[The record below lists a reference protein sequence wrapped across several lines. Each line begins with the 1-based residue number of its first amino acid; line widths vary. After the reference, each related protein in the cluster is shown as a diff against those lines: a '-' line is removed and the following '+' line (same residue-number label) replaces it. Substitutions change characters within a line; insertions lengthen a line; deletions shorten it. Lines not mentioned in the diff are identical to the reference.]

1 MLLSAELSEDGRRV
15 YPISTM
21 SPVRPGWPR
30 QARDDHLQLLDGMGW
45 LGLRSHGN
53 GLPLVVLVGPGQAG
67 DSPMF
72 SILFD
77 HLRVPRT
84 AARPPRF
91 DAEKYKRR
99 NTIERGF
106 CEVKQWRGLATG
118 SATPSQVPFTLR
130 RFSQHRRARRGGWPM
145 RV

>member
-1 MLLSAELSEDGRRV
+1 MPCCTFSCHGFLSLLP
-15 YPISTM
+15 YTFPTN
-21 SPVRPGWPR
+21 PGVGGCS
-30 QARDDHLQLLDGMGW
+30 LDGVGVV
-45 LGLRSHGN
+45 GASFACER
-53 GLPLVVLVGPGQAG
+53 GLPLVVLVGPGLAG

-77 HLRVPRT
+77 HLRVPCT

-118 SATPSQVPFTLR
+118 YATPSQVPFTLR
-130 RFSQHRRARRGGWPM
+130 RFSQHLRARRGGWPM